1 MVMGEE
7 DCEVGRWRVM
17 ERADCGGR
25 REVDMASGVT
35 DEQMD
40 DSMRGWLAD
49 WILGFTG
56 GGFMGQDLYSIERR
70 VAYWMG

>member
-1 MVMGEE
+1 M
-7 DCEVGRWRVM
+7 
-17 ERADCGGR
+17 
-25 REVDMASGVT
+25 DMAGGVT

-56 GGFMGQDLYSIERR
+56 GGFVGQDLGSMERR